1 MQRLLGLRPEG
12 LCPGRN
18 SQETTYI
25 AEGIAHLGQNSGG
38 GVALE
43 RGWVAVPTPLQGPTV
58 RWHRKHRAAAPP
70 CRRRPGLLS
79 TLSAHVPTACPQRT
93 SVLFVDAAWRGAG
106 SGLNPGILWSAACT
120 RHPASEV
127 QPLGPPEPGTK
138 RRAQLIPRLCSYSPS
153 ETCSRAGAPQRLR
166 AASNGGI
173 RHRAGQEEAEGG
185 AHASVPP

>member
-43 RGWVAVPTPLQGPTV
+43 TGWVAVPTPLQGPTV
-58 RWHRKHRAAAPP
+58 TLAPQTQCRCSPLPVTSGAAVNPFRSRAHS
-70 CRRRPGLLS
+70 L
-79 TLSAHVPTACPQRT
+79 PTT
-93 SVLFVDAAWRGAG
+93 SV
-106 SGLNPGILWSAACT
+106 LNPGIVWSAACT

-127 QPLGPPEPGTK
+127 QPVGPPEPGTK

-153 ETCSRAGAPQRLR
+153 ETRRGAGAPQRLR
-166 AASNGGI
+166 AASHGGI
-173 RHRAGQEEAEGG
+173 RHRAGQEEADGG